1 MAWYA
6 ELKRRQWY
14 CIHGFN
20 AISLYINYLNEVWWN
35 SLTEDQ
41 KQHYHEL
48 KEKKRTRDREKLNA
62 YLSFMKSACVAM
74 HAKDA
79 MDRISDVEK
88 IVRRL

>member
-20 AISLYINYLNEVWWN
+20 AISLYVKYLDETWWN

-62 YLSFMKSACVAM
+62 YLSFI
-74 HAKDA
+74 DE
-79 MDRISDVEK
+79 ISMCDNTC
-88 IVRRL
+88 RRCYGSYQ